1 MQTAT
6 DHLEAK
12 VELTRATILAA
23 AEARFA
29 EYGYTKTTLVEVAQ
43 AADMSAANLYR
54 FFENKLDI
62 AAALALRMLDR
73 REQALRAAVADTAQS
88 AAERLEHFVLAAL
101 RFDREL
107 EARSQHLPKLL
118 DRVIEERKEVAVA
131 HRKARQEMLEH
142 LVAEGMASGEF
153 SERDAG
159 QAAKTIRAAIVLFD
173 TPTLN
178 RQYPVTEL
186 ERLARA
192 TAHMLIAGLQY
203 RGRD

>member
-1 MQTAT
+1 MESAT
-6 DHLEAK
+6 DKIEANK
-12 VELTRATILAA
+12 VELTRAAILAA
-23 AEARFA
+23 AEARFV
-29 EYGYTKTTLVEVAQ
+29 EYGYTKTTLVEVAE

-62 AAALALRMLDR
+62 AAALARRILDQ
-73 REQALRAAVADTAQS
+73 REQVLRAAVADTPRS
-88 AAERLEHFVLAAL
+88 AAERLENFVLAAL
-101 RFDREL
+101 RFDRDL

-131 HRKARQEMLEH
+131 HRKARQEMLEQ
-142 LVAEGMASGEF
+142 LVADGAASGEF
-153 SERDAG
+153 AERDVS

-178 RQYPVTEL
+178 RQYPVAEL

-192 TAHMLIAGLQY
+192 TVQMLLTGL
-203 RGRD
+203 GRV